1 MTPAIALVPTECCQ
15 DYIVI
20 LGSSLSL
27 SYEMWQQVLLVVT
40 LQTTIFRIQPLLQ
53 FSSSTTWDGPSQD
66 VNLCNSLLI
75 PPCFSPDFWQSLLHT
90 AVRVIPF
97 KCKPERWTC
106 PSGISSRAGSTSELL
121 LTCAPPLHPR
131 PLLLLPPALL
141 PTSLLPCPQSVT
153 RFPSQ
158 GFHTCFFY
166 SRHSFPKYLQASIP
180 SFPLVSA
187 QRPLTLW
194 GSCLMPCLKL

>member
-15 DYIVI
+15 DYVVI

-40 LQTTIFRIQPLLQ
+40 LQTTIFRIQPLLKL
-53 FSSSTTWDGPSQD
+53 SSSTTLDGPSQD
-66 VNLCNSLLI
+66 VNHCNSLLT
-75 PPCFSPDFWQSLLHT
+75 PRCFTVSSSHSS
-90 AVRVIPF
+90 RVIPL
-97 KCKPERWTC
+97 KRKPERWTC
-106 PSGISSRAGSTSELL
+106 ASGISLHSGSASELL
-121 LTCAPPLHPR
+121 LTRLLSPG
-131 PLLLLPPALL
+131 PLLLPSPALL

-153 RFPSQ
+153 RFPPQ
-158 GFHTCFFY
+158 GFHTIFFY
-166 SRHSFPKYLQASIP
+166 SGYSFPKYLQASIP

-187 QRPLTLW
+187 QRSLTLW